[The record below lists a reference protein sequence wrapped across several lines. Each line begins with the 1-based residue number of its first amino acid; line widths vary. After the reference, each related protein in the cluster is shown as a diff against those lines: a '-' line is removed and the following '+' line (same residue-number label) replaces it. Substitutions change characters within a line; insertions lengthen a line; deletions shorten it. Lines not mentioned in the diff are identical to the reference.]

1 MLSVEGQ
8 VLRLR
13 VGGGLQGWSWERAG
27 RLARRL
33 KNTRAL
39 CTMWGARRTQTR
51 EREREDAPLALRA
64 ARPHT
69 VGYTGVMWSRTG
81 GDQMPFSAAT
91 RRRVGGGQLL
101 IRNVERV
108 QRGLVFEAHKFLY
121 NSTLDSRAVKKKK
134 KGTDPKSGHHL

>member
-1 MLSVEGQ
+1 MGAS
-8 VLRLR
+8 RK
-13 VGGGLQGWSWERAG
+13 VG
-27 RLARRL
+27 
-33 KNTRAL
+33 TP
-39 CTMWGARRTQTR
+39 TQKHSRSMYYVGSTAYTDER

-121 NSTLDSRAVKKKK
+121 NSTLDSRAVKKKE